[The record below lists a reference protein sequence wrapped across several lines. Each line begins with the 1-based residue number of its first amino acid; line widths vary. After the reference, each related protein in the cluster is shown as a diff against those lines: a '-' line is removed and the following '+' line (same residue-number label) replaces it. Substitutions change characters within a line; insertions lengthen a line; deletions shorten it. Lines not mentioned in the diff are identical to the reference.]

1 MTIATTADIA
11 AALGRD
17 LTDAETAQAQRR
29 IDSAVDILEGLLN
42 RTLEL
47 GAFVETRTPEPA
59 GSLPSQQATGWS
71 TIGYTYGVVHLAHRP
86 VQTLTS
92 VVTTSSGYL
101 DGGGYYLDSGGTGV
115 DITTS
120 CVRDHDAL
128 YLPTLAPVELSYTA
142 GDDPVAPQV
151 RDAIINAV
159 ARYYFVPP
167 AAAAGVNVSYS
178 VEGTSINYTSYRTMN
193 DPRIGPFTGEEIRGL
208 KASLRRFVLR

>member
-1 MTIATTADIA
+1 MTIATTSDIA

-17 LTDAETAQAQRR
+17 LTDAETSQAQRR

-71 TIGYTYGVVHLAHRP
+71 TIGYTFGVVHLAHRP

-92 VVTTSSGYL
+92 VTCQ
-101 DGGGYYLDSGGTGV
+101 GV
-115 DITTS
+115 DITAS
-120 CVRDHDAL
+120 VMRDHDTV

-142 GDDPVAPQV
+142 GDDPTAPQV

-193 DPRIGPFTGEEIRGL
+193 DPRVGPFTGEEIRGL
-208 KASLRRFVLR
+208 KASLRRFVMR

>member
-1 MTIATTADIA
+1 MTIATTDDIA

-47 GAFVETRTPEPA
+47 RAVVETRTPEPA

-71 TIGYTYGVVHLAHRP
+71 TIGYSYGVVHLAHRP

-92 VVTTSSGYL
+92 VTVV
-101 DGGGYYLDSGGTGV
+101 GGP
-115 DITTS
+115 DIT
-120 CVRDHDAL
+120 VAVLRDHDTL

-142 GDDPVAPQV
+142 GDDPTAPQV

-193 DPRIGPFTGEEIRGL
+193 DPRVGPFTGEEIRGL
-208 KASLRRFVLR
+208 KASLRRLVLR